1 MYLTLPKLRNKNGN
15 KNAINNN
22 FNAYLKTDTTEYT
35 TDKVTNNILT
45 KQYSEEDND
54 ILDQNIKEIL
64 YDNDNGDEEDEK
76 GKILYD
82 RLKTKYDIFENEEN
96 NSTQKNYK
104 SLPKINKNKK
114 NKKNKKQIPSEYK
127 LIATPQQISE
137 FDYNLGKSFIN
148 GNLRYLTR
156 QQKEKLAYI
165 AELNLFNS
173 IDRIKEKTDIIKE
186 IKTGSQNRKT
196 ILMPIDFFKY
206 DAVKWK
212 KISNEKNKNLNN
224 IVIHELNDKN
234 REKLNGMRDYINKL
248 NVDAF
253 IADKEVN
260 KTISNINNFL
270 SKYGVEAINSR
281 RNSGVSNRSIKLLSK
296 TKNEKTKTED

>member
-22 FNAYLKTDTTEYT
+22 FNTYLKTETTEYT
-35 TDKVTNNILT
+35 NDKVTNNILT
-45 KQYSEEDND
+45 KQYSEEDDD

-64 YDNDNGDEEDEK
+64 YDNDNDDEEDEK

-114 NKKNKKQIPSEYK
+114 TKKNKQIPSEYK

-270 SKYGVEAINSR
+270 SRYGVDVATSR

-296 TKNEKTKTED
+296 QKNEKTKIED

>member
-1 MYLTLPKLRNKNGN
+1 MYLTLPKLRSKKG
-15 KNAINNN
+15 NNN
-22 FNAYLKTDTTEYT
+22 FKNNNFKAYLKTETTEYT

-45 KQYSEEDND
+45 KQYSEEDD
-54 ILDQNIKEIL
+54 ILDENIKEIL
-64 YDNDNGDEEDEK
+64 YDHGNDDLEDEK

-82 RLKTKYDIFENEEN
+82 RLKTKYDIFEKEEN
-96 NSTQKNYK
+96 NDTQKNYK
-104 SLPKINKNKK
+104 SLPKINKKK

-173 IDRIKEKTDIIKE
+173 IDRIKEKSDIIKE
-186 IKTGSQNRKT
+186 IKSGSQSRKT
-196 ILMPIDFFKY
+196 ILMPIDFFNY
-206 DAVKWK
+206 DAAKWK
-212 KISNEKNKNLNN
+212 KIANEKNKNLNN
-224 IVIHELNDKN
+224 IAIHELNDKN
-234 REKLNGMRDYINKL
+234 REKLNSMKDYINKL
-248 NVDAF
+248 NVEAF
-253 IADKEVN
+253 LADKEVN

-270 SKYGVEAINSR
+270 SRYGVDSIYSR
-281 RNSGVSNRSIKLLSK
+281 RDSKASTRSIRLLNKS
-296 TKNEKTKTED
+296 KNEKIQNED